1 MRIVNKEGYSK
12 TFIERFLEQ
21 NVFCQ
26 TDTFGRT
33 VSGKG
38 LVLGSD
44 KTEPCHWKY
53 TCIIFLVIILKRHI

>member
-1 MRIVNKEGYSK
+1 MLHVDIISSACKGYAYVNIEGYSK

-26 TDTFGRT
+26 TDPFGRT

-44 KTEPCHWKY
+44 KTEPCH
-53 TCIIFLVIILKRHI
+53 

>member
-1 MRIVNKEGYSK
+1 MLTINFACKGRKYVNIEGYNK
-12 TFIERFLEQ
+12 TFIEWFLEQ

-44 KTEPCHWKY
+44 KTEPSH
-53 TCIIFLVIILKRHI
+53 